1 MAAPVMDELRMSLM
15 QMDKPER
22 TGGGMESEDDGGVS
36 GRVLVVDDDRMT
48 RTAHRSVLARK
59 FDVLTA
65 ASGEEALDLCRAQ
78 LPDVVLLDVGM
89 PGLDGY
95 ETCRQLREWAD
106 IPILFVTAHQCFEEH
121 LKAYEAGG
129 NDLITKPVNA
139 DILIRKVG
147 VAIRQ
152 HQAALALAQE
162 KAVLERMAM
171 GFLSGATQNGILLNF
186 MRSSMVCQDY
196 QALATQL
203 MGATRDL
210 GLSCCAVIHHAGGRA
225 AMTEHGEPTPLE
237 MSILD
242 YAQEMGRVFQ
252 FKRRLV
258 VNYERASIIVA
269 DMPDEVAE
277 PERAGALRDSLVIL
291 AETAEALAIN
301 VDMRLEARQ
310 RAEQLQV
317 AMSSAE
323 QALMVLGEKNRVMQ
337 MDCRLLLQELA
348 DGIERSY
355 SWLNTSS
362 TQEASISGAME
373 NAIQRVLERM
383 SRSGDFEAQFDQIMT
398 ALSTG
403 RGDVGV
409 ELF

>member
-1 MAAPVMDELRMSLM
+1 MLSHTPEGTDGEMAI
-15 QMDKPER
+15 
-22 TGGGMESEDDGGVS
+22 EDDVVIT

-65 ASGEEALDLCRAQ
+65 ASGEEALELCRAQ

-95 ETCRQLREWAD
+95 ETCRQLREWAG
-106 IPILFVTAHQCFEEH
+106 IPIIFVTAHQCLEEH

-129 NDLITKPVNA
+129 NDLITKPVNG

-152 HQAALALAQE
+152 HQAALTLAQE

-196 QALATQL
+196 RELAVQL

-210 GLSCCAVIHHAGGRA
+210 GLSCCAVIHHATGRA
-225 AMTEHGEPTPLE
+225 AVTGHGEPTPLE
-237 MSILD
+237 LSILD

-258 VNYERASIIVA
+258 VNYERASIIVS
-269 DMPDEVAE
+269 DMPDEAAE

-291 AETAEALAIN
+291 AETAEALAVN

-317 AMSSAE
+317 AMTTAE
-323 QALMVLGEKNRVMQ
+323 QALLVLGEKNRVMQ

-355 SWLNTSS
+355 SWLNTSQ
-362 TQEASISGAME
+362 TQESSISHAMD

-383 SRSGDFEAQFDQIMT
+383 SRSADFEAQFEQVLT
-398 ALSTG
+398 ALNMG
-403 RGDVGV
+403 RGETGV

>member
-1 MAAPVMDELRMSLM
+1 
-15 QMDKPER
+15 
-22 TGGGMESEDDGGVS
+22 
-36 GRVLVVDDDRMT
+36 
-48 RTAHRSVLARK
+48 
-59 FDVLTA
+59 
-65 ASGEEALDLCRAQ
+65 
-78 LPDVVLLDVGM
+78 
-89 PGLDGY
+89 
-95 ETCRQLREWAD
+95 
-106 IPILFVTAHQCFEEH
+106 
-121 LKAYEAGG
+121 
-129 NDLITKPVNA
+129 
-139 DILIRKVG
+139 
-147 VAIRQ
+147 
-152 HQAALALAQE
+152 
-162 KAVLERMAM
+162 
-171 GFLSGATQNGILLNF
+171 

-409 ELF
+409 ELS